1 MKTEQK
7 WAAIGLAIGM
17 LCPLLLLA
25 QRLGE
30 SHSTWGKTAVNGLAI
45 ATPAVC
51 AAAAFLAGRKIA
63 RSEERFVQQI
73 DNDRKQWFMLD
84 DFIGS
89 LDRGDMSAQV
99 SNDFADRKI
108 AALLDG
114 YKTKLMAEKEE
125 EERRTW
131 ETRGLASFGEL
142 LRTSTDLSHL
152 ADDVV
157 RFLVKYVNG
166 NQGSIFFLQEQPDEE
181 AVLNLAACYA
191 YERKKHMTRTIAP
204 GEGLVGQC
212 YFEKE
217 TIVLHQVPKDY
228 IRITSGLGTGA
239 PGFIAIVPLKTNEQ
253 VNGVLEIA
261 SFKKLNS
268 HAVKF
273 LEKAAEAF
281 SSVIQSM
288 KTNDHVRTLLEASQR
303 QTEELRSQEEE
314 MRQNMEEIQAIQEQM
329 SRQLERNTA
338 IRHALE
344 AREKVLGLTTILS
357 ESDLFG
363 TILFANDKFCEI
375 AQYSQEELIGQ
386 PHNLIRHPDM
396 PKEIFRQMW
405 AEIKVG
411 NAFNGIIKNRKK
423 DGTHYW
429 VDSTIVPVIEDGK
442 IVKYI
447 GARYHIKDDDVAE
460 KLFFRQMRRM
470 GLLDLVR

>member
-1 MKTEQK
+1 MRTEQK
-7 WAAIGLAIGM
+7 WAAIGLAVGM
-17 LCPLLLLA
+17 LCPLLLLV

-30 SHSTWGKTAVNGLAI
+30 RHSTWGKTAANGLAI
-45 ATPAVC
+45 TTPAVC
-51 AAAAFLAGRKIA
+51 AAAAFLAGRKIT
-63 RSEERFVQQI
+63 RSQERFTQQI
-73 DNDRKQWFMLD
+73 DNDRKRWFMLD

-99 SNDFADRKI
+99 SHDFDDRKI

-125 EERRTW
+125 ERRTW
-131 ETRGLASFGEL
+131 ETRGLASFGDL
-142 LRTSTDLSHL
+142 LRASTDLSHL

-157 RFLVKYVNG
+157 RFLVKYVDG

-181 AVLNLAACYA
+181 PVLNLAACYA
-191 YERKKHMTRTIAP
+191 YERKKHMTKTIAP

-217 TIVLHQVPKDY
+217 TIVLHQVPTDY

-239 PGFIAIVPLKTNEQ
+239 PGFIAIVPLKTNDE

-261 SFKKLNS
+261 SFKKLNNN
-268 HAVKF
+268 AVKF

-363 TILFANDKFCEI
+363 SILFANEKFCEI
-375 AQYSQEELIGQ
+375 AQYSQEELIGK

-405 AEIKVG
+405 VEIKAG

>member
-17 LCPLLLLA
+17 LCPLVLLA

-30 SHSTWGKTAVNGLAI
+30 SENTWGKTAANGLAV
-45 ATPAVC
+45 ATPALC
-51 AAAAFLAGRKIA
+51 AAGAFLAGRRVT
-63 RSEERFVQQI
+63 RSKERFAQQV
-73 DNDRKQWFMLD
+73 DSDRKQWFMLD

-89 LDRGDMSAQV
+89 LDRGDMTAQV
-99 SNDFADRKI
+99 SRDFEDRKI
-108 AALLDG
+108 AALLEG
-114 YKTKLMAEKEE
+114 YKAKLLAEKEE
-125 EERRTW
+125 EELRTW

-142 LRTSTDLSHL
+142 LRASTDLSHL

-157 RFLVKYVNG
+157 RFLVKYVDG
-166 NQGSIFFLQEQPDEE
+166 NQGSIFFLQEQPDDEP
-181 AVLNLAACYA
+181 VLTLAACYA
-191 YERKKHMTRTIAP
+191 YDRKKHMTKTVAL

-212 YFEKE
+212 YYEKE
-217 TIVLHQVPKDY
+217 TIVLHQVPQDY
-228 IRITSGLGTGA
+228 IRITSGLGSGA
-239 PGFIAIVPLKTNEQ
+239 PGFIAIIPLKTNDHI
-253 VNGVLEIA
+253 NGILEIA
-261 SFKKLNS
+261 SFKKLSANT
-268 HAVKF
+268 VKF

-281 SSVIQSM
+281 ASVIQSM

-338 IRHALE
+338 IRHELE

-363 TILFANDKFCEI
+363 TITFVNEKFCEI
-375 AQYSQEELIGQ
+375 SQYSREELIGKA
-386 PHNLIRHPDM
+386 HNLIRHPDM

-405 AEIKVG
+405 TTIKAG
-411 NAFNGIIKNRKK
+411 EAFNGIVKNRKK
-423 DGTHYW
+423 DGSHYW

-470 GLLDLVR
+470 GLIDLVR

>member
-1 MKTEQK
+1 
-7 WAAIGLAIGM
+7 
-17 LCPLLLLA
+17 
-25 QRLGE
+25 
-30 SHSTWGKTAVNGLAI
+30 
-45 ATPAVC
+45 
-51 AAAAFLAGRKIA
+51 
-63 RSEERFVQQI
+63 
-73 DNDRKQWFMLD
+73 
-84 DFIGS
+84 
-89 LDRGDMSAQV
+89 
-99 SNDFADRKI
+99 
-108 AALLDG
+108 
-114 YKTKLMAEKEE
+114 
-125 EERRTW
+125 
-131 ETRGLASFGEL
+131 
-142 LRTSTDLSHL
+142 
-152 ADDVV
+152 
-157 RFLVKYVNG
+157 
-166 NQGSIFFLQEQPDEE
+166 
-181 AVLNLAACYA
+181 
-191 YERKKHMTRTIAP
+191 
-204 GEGLVGQC
+204 
-212 YFEKE
+212 
-217 TIVLHQVPKDY
+217 
-228 IRITSGLGTGA
+228 
-239 PGFIAIVPLKTNEQ
+239 
-253 VNGVLEIA
+253 
-261 SFKKLNS
+261 
-268 HAVKF
+268 
-273 LEKAAEAF
+273 
-281 SSVIQSM
+281 
-288 KTNDHVRTLLEASQR
+288 VRTLLEASQR